1 MSESRIVP
9 KKNAVK
15 GQARAK
21 AKRVYGTIEGFKIPR
36 KITAEAAAPRKE
48 TALDVSANT
57 AVIINQQFG
66 AHGAHQNRGK
76 LRPKSPFGANM
87 SLSRRLSRRIIQG
100 SPLRSPM
107 WVRLSVR
114 RVNHYC
120 VASKAVA
127 IFSRLTI
134 STASKLDFTSITQAK
149 HTVNDDFQAN
159 NMWRKLPTKKSS
171 APERQ
176 EQSHSTTR

>member
-1 MSESRIVP
+1 MKPPDGVVLLCNSHFLKFDRDCILGGGKLWQPQKTKMSESRIVP

-107 WVRLSVR
+107 
-114 RVNHYC
+114 
-120 VASKAVA
+120 
-127 IFSRLTI
+127 
-134 STASKLDFTSITQAK
+134 
-149 HTVNDDFQAN
+149 
-159 NMWRKLPTKKSS
+159 
-171 APERQ
+171 
-176 EQSHSTTR
+176 